1 MKEEKNR
8 KAQRIEF
15 RFGKVGSMAPLVV
28 AATMILWAA
37 FSQSNVNGYVLAFF
51 AALVMGVI
59 FAKDEKAYGEA
70 LVHGLSKPMFAVIVL
85 AVILAA
91 VSGKLISASGV
102 VQTIAA
108 YVMAAGFTG
117 RLFVAST
124 FLITC
129 LLAFATGTSV
139 GTYFVV
145 IPILFP
151 VGVMAG
157 VAPEFMIGA
166 IVSGAAFGD
175 NLGPISDTTIASSA
189 TQHADLGTVVKT
201 RTRYSLPAA
210 AGALI
215 LFLLLSKT
223 VSKGPVMDEASGG
236 ANPLSL
242 IMLVVP
248 MVIITLC
255 MMRKHLITALSFG
268 ILAGITAG
276 LLFGIYK
283 VEDLIAFPGGFSVSG
298 AIIEAI
304 TGTVGTVSMLIGVF
318 ALLGVLEWGGFFEDV
333 GALLSRLAKNERS
346 TEATIV
352 LSVGILS
359 MVTGVISV
367 AIVAL
372 GDLIH
377 EIGEKAGVNR
387 YRRANL
393 MDCTGCVFCFLAPW
407 TVHCVIPAQLTASFG
422 EGFAIAPGS
431 VPFVNYY
438 SLCMLVILAAA
449 VVLGYGRKP
458 PKGA

>member
-1 MKEEKNR
+1 MENR
-8 KAQRIEF
+8 PKRLEF
-15 RFGKVGSMAPLVV
+15 HLGGFGKAVPLLT
-28 AATMILWAA
+28 AAAMIAWAA

-51 AALVMGVI
+51 AALVAGVL

-70 LVHGLSKPMFAVIVL
+70 LVYGLGKPMFAVIVL
-85 AVILAA
+85 SVMLAA
-91 VSGKLISASGV
+91 ISGKLISSSGA

-108 YVMAAGFTG
+108 YVVAAGLTG
-117 RLFVAST
+117 RFFVAAT

-157 VAPEFMIGA
+157 AAPEFMIGA

-201 RTRYSLPAA
+201 RMRYSLPAA
-210 AGALI
+210 AGALL
-215 LFLLLSKT
+215 LFLLFSRT
-223 VSKGPVMDEASGG
+223 TDGGG
-236 ANPLSL
+236 ALQMEQGQTNPVSL
-242 IMLVVP
+242 VMLAVP
-248 MVIITLC
+248 IVIIVLC

-268 ILAGITAG
+268 ILAGIAAG
-276 LLFGIYK
+276 LLSGVYTM
-283 VEDLIAFPGGFSVSG
+283 DQLISFPGGFSVSG
-298 AIIEAI
+298 AVIEAI
-304 TGTVGTVSMLIGVF
+304 TGTAGTVAMLIAVF
-318 ALLGVLEWGGFFEDV
+318 SLLGVLECGGLFEDV
-333 GALLSRLAKNERS
+333 RGLLERFARRERS
-346 TEATIV
+346 SEATIV

-372 GDLIH
+372 GDLIN
-377 EIGEKAGVNR
+377 EIGEKTGVNR

-407 TVHCVIPAQLTASFG
+407 TVHCVIPAQLSAQFG
-422 EGFAIAPGS
+422 EGFAVAPAS

-438 SLCMLVILAAA
+438 SICMLVILVAA
-449 VVLGYGRKP
+449 VITGYGRKTSR
-458 PKGA
+458 AD

>member
-1 MKEEKNR
+1 MKK
-8 KAQRIEF
+8 IEY
-15 RFGKVGSMAPLVV
+15 RFGKVGSLAPLIV
-28 AATMILWAA
+28 AAAMILWAA
-37 FSQSNVNGYVLAFF
+37 VSQSNVNGYVLAFF
-51 AALVMGVI
+51 ATLITGVA
-59 FAKDEKAYGEA
+59 FTKDEKAYGEA
-70 LVHGLSKPMFAVIVL
+70 LVHGLGKPMFGVIVL

-102 VQTIAA
+102 VQTIAV
-108 YVMAAGFTG
+108 YVVEAGFTG
-117 RLFVAST
+117 RLFVAAG

-157 VAPEFMIGA
+157 ASPEFMIGA

-201 RTRYSLPAA
+201 RMRYSLPAA
-210 AGALI
+210 AGALL
-215 LFLLLSKT
+215 LFLLFAKT
-223 VSKGPVMDEASGG
+223 EDGASGSEMD
-236 ANPLSL
+236 AIAKPQSL

-248 MVIITLC
+248 VVIIVLC
-255 MMRKHLITALSFG
+255 MMRKHLITALSWG
-268 ILAGITAG
+268 ILSGIAAG
-276 LLFGIYK
+276 LVSGIYR
-283 VEDLIAFPGGFSVSG
+283 VEDLIAFPGGFSVTG
-298 AIIEAI
+298 VMIEAV
-304 TGTVGTVSMLIGVF
+304 TGTVGTVAMLIGVF
-318 ALLGVLEWGGFFEDV
+318 ALLGVLECSGFFEDV
-333 GALLSRLAKNERS
+333 GTLLSRLAKTERS

-407 TVHCVIPAQLTASFG
+407 TVHCVVPAQLTAQFG
-422 EGFAIAPGS
+422 EGTAVAPGS

-438 SLCMLVILAAA
+438 SLCMLVILAVA
-449 VVLGYGRKP
+449 VIAGYGRK
-458 PKGA
+458 